1 MTDAINPAAAFVQRQ
16 ADLRRESLARDAQY
30 LADDAAR
37 FAAHIIK
44 GGPYAGDASRLAQAA
59 LQIALAA
66 ARLDEMAE
74 TIAYLSHDPEGQ

>member
-1 MTDAINPAAAFVQRQ
+1 MPNADAADFVQRQ
-16 ADLRRESLARDAQY
+16 VALRRESLARDARY

-37 FAAHIIK
+37 FAASVAN
-44 GGPYAGDASRLAQAA
+44 GERDAGRASSLAQQA

-74 TIAYLSHDPEGQ
+74 TVTYLTA